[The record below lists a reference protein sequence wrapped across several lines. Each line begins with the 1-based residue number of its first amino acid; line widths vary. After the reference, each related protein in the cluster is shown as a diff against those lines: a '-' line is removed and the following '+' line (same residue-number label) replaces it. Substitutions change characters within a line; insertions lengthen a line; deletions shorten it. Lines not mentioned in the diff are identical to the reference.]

1 MRTRAGIVAQLALPV
16 VALLAVLP
24 FAQSYGEFWPWAPNT
39 VDLDVYVY
47 TGHVLLDGGDILTA
61 RTPDTYLAFIYPPVA
76 ALLSVP
82 LVFVPFTLLQV
93 GWTVLNGLALSFVL
107 HRAGLRGW
115 TLSLVATA
123 CALVVEPVRATV
135 SFGQINIFLMALVV
149 ADLVPGPR
157 LVGPHLVRWLRRRRP
172 ASADRLADPADHPV
186 DGGADAARADQT
198 GARLLPAGVLT
209 GIAAAIKV
217 TPALFLVYL
226 LLARRWRAARAVVLT
241 AGVITVG
248 TAVYMPRETFGFAR
262 LLLSGDTRTGPAH
275 FLMNQSMLGTVVRLF
290 GYGGWQHYTGIA
302 LGAAA
307 GLAGAYVAVLWFRRG
322 EPLLG
327 VCLTGLATLLASPL
341 SWTHHFVWIVPLGA
355 GLLVGRQLPRSVR
368 VVGGAFVVWVAAAI
382 FKYVL
387 PWGGNVELSY
397 APWQQLLSVLGPLL
411 ALALLAVAWVEGR
424 APSREPARPP
434 LPATAVQ

>member
-1 MRTRAGIVAQLALPV
+1 MRSRAGIVAQLALPV

-76 ALLSVP
+76 ALLCVP

-93 GWTVLNGLALSFVL
+93 GWTVLNGLALLFVL

-115 TLSLVATA
+115 TLSLAATV

-149 ADLVPGPR
+149 ADLVPGTG
-157 LVGPHLVRWLRRRRP
+157 LVGPRLATWLRRRRP
-172 ASADRLADPADHPV
+172 TPADHPA
-186 DGGADAARADQT
+186 DRGAGARAEEA
-198 GARLLPAGVLT
+198 GAWLLPAGVLT

-226 LLARRWRAARAVVLT
+226 LLARRWRAARAVILT
-241 AGVITVG
+241 AGVITVA
-248 TAVYMPRETFGFAR
+248 TAVLMPRETFGFAR

-275 FLMNQSMLGTVVRLF
+275 FLMNQSMLGAVVRLF

-302 LGAAA
+302 LGAAV
-307 GLAGAYVAVLWFRRG
+307 GLAGAYVAALWFRRG

-355 GLLVGRQLPRSVR
+355 GLFVGRHLPRSVR
-368 VVGGAFVVWVAAAI
+368 LAGGAFVVWVAVAI

-397 APWQQLLSVLGPLL
+397 TPWQQLLSVLGPLL

-424 APSREPARPP
+424 APSREPARPA